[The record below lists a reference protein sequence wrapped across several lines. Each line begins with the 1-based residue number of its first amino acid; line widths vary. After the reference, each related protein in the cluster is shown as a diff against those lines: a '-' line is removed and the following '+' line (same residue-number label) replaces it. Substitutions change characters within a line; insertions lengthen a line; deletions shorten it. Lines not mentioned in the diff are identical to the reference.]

1 VHFAWLLFPS
11 SFFFHSHYWILNCS
25 GKIMVAFSVFRCHD
39 LRLVMNLN
47 NTVVTSP
54 HGLAMLW
61 VIEVLFLWVF
71 VTACVL
77 KCDILPSC
85 RRISV
90 CRRNC
95 FLTCRMKTGLVAA
108 GLGKLHG
115 RWSLSAFS
123 DLLQQSAQGTVR
135 RCMYSAGYYWVL
147 YLIELTLHLCKASIR
162 TLNLKLLEIH
172 LCGCTA
178 ITCLAAV

>member
-1 VHFAWLLFPS
+1 
-11 SFFFHSHYWILNCS
+11 
-25 GKIMVAFSVFRCHD
+25 MVAFSVFRCHD

-47 NTVVTSP
+47 NTVVASHP
-54 HGLAMLW
+54 RSSYHVVGDRGA
-61 VIEVLFLWVF
+61 VICELF

-95 FLTCRMKTGLVAA
+95 FLTCRRKTGLVAA